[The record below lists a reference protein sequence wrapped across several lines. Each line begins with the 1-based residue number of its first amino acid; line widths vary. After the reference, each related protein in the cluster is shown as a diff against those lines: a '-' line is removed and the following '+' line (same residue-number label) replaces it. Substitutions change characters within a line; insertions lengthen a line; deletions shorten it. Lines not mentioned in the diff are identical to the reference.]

1 MPPDETA
8 LQPVDVLRS
17 AGDELDLG
25 TYAVIGSYCRF
36 SFETRS
42 LMGVWWE
49 AIHSALAT
57 SSRQRHNFLLWGK
70 PGEGKTRF
78 VTEAAANLENRINE
92 FCFRTFNC
100 AKDSNEVFE
109 ELRRQ
114 LREGPLVPTLCFF
127 DEIDDPAATVF
138 YGRMLELLELNE
150 RADRHVVYVL
160 AGSGYG
166 SLEGMLEELR
176 SREKGT
182 DAVSRVPA
190 GNRVTVPA
198 MDLGDRL
205 LVFVSVATSAKNG
218 ESIGTFERFG
228 LYNVLCRPELDTP
241 REVTI
246 VAQQAAA
253 RMRPTETVL
262 RYGHLFDAAD
272 EARRFSFRRDHEEVA
287 ADLSGA
293 VSMRVTPSAPME
305 KMVERQAV
313 LSSKP
318 PSPTGPLIGRDEAL
332 AAILDAVR
340 SERLV
345 TITGPG
351 GIGKTRLSV
360 EIARRLAAEFPAGTA
375 FVGFSDVTEA
385 ASFLPTLAAA
395 LDVKEAEGRSV
406 LDGIV
411 ALIGQSRVLLVL
423 DNLEQIAAAA
433 ADVAALVAC
442 CPELRV
448 LATSRSPLRVSAE
461 LAVPLEPL
469 ELSPAV
475 ALFVERAHRTT
486 GAFELT
492 AENDSA
498 VRAICARLE
507 GLPLALELAAARL
520 RILDPNA
527 LLDRLDHAL
536 DVLTSGTRDSH
547 ERQQTLRATIDWSYS
562 LLDEKERTAFRR
574 LAVFAGGCT
583 VSDAEAVAGSA
594 LDDLESLVEKAL
606 VQAGGDGRLRILQTI
621 GDYARER
628 LDESGEA
635 VEMVSAHARRYAE
648 VGHEIGAGV
657 EGHAQHAAVE
667 RGIEEERNL
676 QAALDALLV
685 LANAAD
691 ASACEI
697 GLQMCGDLWMY
708 WHIRGKNLTAR
719 DFAAAFLEADSTG
732 GPTRGRAGALV
743 TAGLASW
750 VSGEYAQADR
760 EWAAAYEIAHELGLE
775 RELCI
780 AALCR
785 SLALMMLDP
794 AVGLESA
801 REGAERSRRAGFP
814 WAEAF
819 SYSFE
824 GMLLVI
830 GDDDAAAEASFRRAL
845 EIQRQLVDHE
855 GAGISLGG
863 LAQLAARRGDHAA
876 AVDLYQQ
883 SLSAFEAIGD
893 RAEEARI
900 LSEMAWVELASGQS
914 SEARGHFLESI
925 DRYKDVA
932 SVRGIGLSLVGLAA
946 TAAAEGRNLAAVQIA
961 AGAEVYA
968 HEEGI
973 VNVYG
978 EDASGRELVDRA
990 REALT
995 DEERALAADTGRA
1008 FTIPDLLALGAP
1020 READ

>member
-1 MPPDETA
+1 MSLDEA
-8 LQPVDVLRS
+8 ARGSVDVLRS
-17 AGDELDLG
+17 VGDELDLA
-25 TYAVIGSYCRF
+25 TYSVIGSYCRF
-36 SFETRS
+36 SFETRA

-49 AIHSALAT
+49 AIYAALA
-57 SSRQRHNFLLWGK
+57 SPSRQRHNFLLWGK

-78 VTEAAANLENRINE
+78 VTEAAATLRERLDE
-92 FCFRTFNC
+92 FCFLSFNC
-100 AKDSNEVFE
+100 AKDSNEQFE

-114 LREGPLVPTLCFF
+114 LRDAPMAPTLCFL
-127 DEIDDPAATVF
+127 DEIDDPAATAF

-205 LVFVSVATSAKNG
+205 LVFISVATSAKSG
-218 ESIGTFERFG
+218 EPIGSFEQFA
-228 LYNVLCRPELDTP
+228 LHNILCRAELDTP

-253 RMRPTETVL
+253 RMRPTETLL

-272 EARRFSFRRDHEEVA
+272 EDRRFGFRRDHEGSA
-287 ADLSGA
+287 AELSGA
-293 VSMRVTPSAPME
+293 VSMHLAPSPVE
-305 KMVERQAV
+305 RMVERQV
-313 LSSKP
+313 GLSSKP
-318 PSPTGPLIGRDEAL
+318 PSPSGPLIGRDEEL
-332 AAILDAVR
+332 AALLDAVR

-351 GIGKTRLSV
+351 GIGKTRISV
-360 EIARRLAAEFPAGTA
+360 EITQRLAAEFPQGTA
-375 FVGFSDVTEA
+375 FVGFSDVSEA
-385 ASFLPTLAAA
+385 SSFLPALAAA

-411 ALIGQSRVLLVL
+411 ALIGRGRVLLVL
-423 DNLEQIAAAA
+423 DNLEQIPGAAS
-433 ADVAALVAC
+433 DVAALVARC
-442 CPELRV
+442 SELRI
-448 LATSRSPLRVSAE
+448 LSTSRAPLRVSAE

-469 ELSPAV
+469 ELPPAIK
-475 ALFVERAHRTT
+475 LFVDRAHRTT
-486 GAFELT
+486 GSFELT
-492 AENDSA
+492 AENGDA
-498 VRAICARLE
+498 VRAICERLE

-520 RILDPNA
+520 RILDPHS

-536 DVLTSGTRDSH
+536 DVLTSGHRDSH
-547 ERQQTLRATIDWSYS
+547 ERQQTMRATIDWSFS
-562 LLDEKERTAFRR
+562 LLDERERTAFRR

-583 VSDAEAVAGSA
+583 VADAEVVTGST
-594 LDDLESLVEKAL
+594 LDDLGSLVEKAL
-606 VQAGGDGRLRILQTI
+606 LQTGGDGRLRLLRTI
-621 GDYARER
+621 SDFARER

-635 VEMVSAHARRYAE
+635 TETVSAHARRYAE
-648 VGHEIGAGV
+648 VGREIGAGI
-657 EGHAQHAAVE
+657 ESDGQHAALA

-676 QAALDALLV
+676 QAALDTLLE
-685 LANAAD
+685 LATAGD
-691 ASACEI
+691 AEACEI

-719 DFAAAFLEADSTG
+719 DSASAFLAADVIG
-732 GPTRGRAGALV
+732 EPTRGRAGALV

-750 VSGEYAQADR
+750 VSGEFEQADR
-760 EWAAAYEIAHELGLE
+760 EWTAAYEIAQGLDSE

-794 AVGLESA
+794 PAGLESA
-801 REGAERSRRAGFP
+801 KEAAERSRGASLP

-819 SYSFE
+819 AYSCE
-824 GMLLVI
+824 GLLLVI
-830 GDDDAAAEASFRRAL
+830 GNDDVAAEASFRRAL
-845 EIQRQLVDHE
+845 DIQRKLVDDE
-855 GAGISLGG
+855 GAGLSLGG
-863 LAQLAARRGDHAA
+863 LAQLAARRGDRGPAL
-876 AVDLYQQ
+876 DLYQQ

-900 LSEMAWVELASGQS
+900 LSEMAWVETEGGQLG
-914 SEARGHFLESI
+914 EARRHFVESVN
-925 DRYKDVA
+925 RYTDVA
-932 SVRGIGLSLVGLAA
+932 SVRGVGISLVGLAA
-946 TAAAEGRNLAAVQIA
+946 TAAAEGRNLAAAQIA
-961 AGAEVYA
+961 AGAEVFA

-978 EDASGRELVDRA
+978 DEASGRELIDRA
-990 REALT
+990 RDALT
-995 DEERALAADTGRA
+995 DEERVLAAVAGRA
-1008 FTIPDLLALGAP
+1008 LTIPELLELGSATG
-1020 READ
+1020 E